1 MSRVEPTAADVARH
15 PPGDPRPGGAAR
27 PFPRRGR
34 DHSGV
39 WVPPPL
45 LYAGMFMLA
54 VVLDGLLPLPTAPD
68 GLAGLVGHGLIGAGT
83 ALSLWSARCLRRS
96 RTSLIPVRPTT
107 ALVVD
112 GPYRFSRNPMY
123 LGLAGVFLGVA
134 LAKQLLWAVL
144 LAPVLL
150 LVVTLLVTRKEE
162 AYLEQ
167 KFGAEYRRYR
177 VAVPRWL

>member
-1 MSRVEPTAADVARH
+1 
-15 PPGDPRPGGAAR
+15 
-27 PFPRRGR
+27 
-34 DHSGV
+34 
-39 WVPPPL
+39 VPPPL
-45 LYAGMFMLA
+45 LYAGIFMLA
-54 VVLDGLLPLPTAPD
+54 IVLDGLLPLPDAPEE
-68 GLAGLVGHGLIGAGT
+68 LAGLVGHGLIGAGT
-83 ALSLWSARCLRRS
+83 ALSFWSARCLRRW

-123 LGLAGVFLGVA
+123 LGLAAVFLGVA
-134 LAKQLLWAVL
+134 LVKQLLWAVL

-167 KFGAEYRRYR
+167 KFGAAYRRYR
-177 VAVPRWL
+177 VVVPRWL